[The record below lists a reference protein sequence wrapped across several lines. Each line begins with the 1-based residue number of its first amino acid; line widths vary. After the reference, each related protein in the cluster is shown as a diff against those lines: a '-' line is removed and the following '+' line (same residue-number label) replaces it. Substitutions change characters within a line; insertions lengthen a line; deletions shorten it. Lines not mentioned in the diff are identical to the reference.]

1 MTAGPARLLDCG
13 SGRHCLRRPI
23 AMPSNGSMSVQSFRG
38 LLGLVALEEVPPQL
52 ILDPCGVDA
61 EVLDDVD
68 GRLPRE
74 TCEQIATAFDEAVG
88 DGRLVSAFKRMRPGD
103 FGILDYLV
111 RSASTLGEALQR
123 LTAFQHLTLSL
134 ADCDLK
140 AEGQL
145 AHLTLVIHPDLGPA
159 LTRLVAQMWLAS
171 TIIMLRQMLGHGVL
185 PVAMDCPGD
194 GYSPGAKKALDELA
208 GVELRFGQPAA
219 TIVLDRDLLKE
230 RVVSSDAGLSRVM
243 HAYAERLVA
252 ELPSTE
258 TTSGRVRKLLGSI
271 LASGEPTLEGAA
283 RRLGMSVRTLQ
294 RRLRDEG
301 TSFNQVLED
310 LRHELALVRL
320 RNGDESAEEIAL
332 ALGFSNASSFHRA
345 FKRWTGRTP
354 AEFRRAAGVG

>member
-1 MTAGPARLLDCG
+1 MA
-13 SGRHCLRRPI
+13 
-23 AMPSNGSMSVQSFRG
+23 SNGSMSVQSFRG

-68 GRLPRE
+68 GRLSRD
-74 TCEQIATAFDEAVG
+74 TCEQIAKALDVAVG
-88 DGRLVSAFKRMRPGD
+88 DGRLVSAFRRMRPGD

-111 RSASTLGEALQR
+111 RSAGTIGEALQR
-123 LTAFQHLTLSL
+123 LSAFQHLTLSL

-140 AEGQL
+140 VEAQL
-145 AHLTLVIHPDLGPA
+145 AHLTLVIHPNLGPA
-159 LTRLVAQMWLAS
+159 LTRVVAQMWLSS
-171 TIIMLRQMLGHGVL
+171 TVVMMRQMLGHPL
-185 PVAMDCPGD
+185 TPVAVDCPGED
-194 GYSPGAKKALDELA
+194 HSEGARNALEELV
-208 GVELRFGQPAA
+208 GVKPRFGQPAA
-219 TIVLDRDLLKE
+219 TLVLDREILKE
-230 RVVSSDAGLSRVM
+230 RVVSADVGLSRVM

-258 TTSGRVRKLLGSI
+258 TTSGRVRKLLGTT
-271 LASGEPTLEGAA
+271 LATGEPTLEGTA

-301 TSFNQVLED
+301 TSFNSVLED

-354 AEFRRAAGVG
+354 AEFRRNAGVG